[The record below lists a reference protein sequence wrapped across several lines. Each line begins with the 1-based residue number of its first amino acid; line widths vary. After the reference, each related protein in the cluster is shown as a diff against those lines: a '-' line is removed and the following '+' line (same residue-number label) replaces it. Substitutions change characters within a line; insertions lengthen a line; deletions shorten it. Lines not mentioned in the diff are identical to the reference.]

1 MHLVSETSNLD
12 GENNLKQRCVPQMM
26 LSKQQNFQPKAFV
39 SHIECE
45 APTTK
50 IYQFHGAIVNPDGLR
65 VPVGRENLLLR
76 DCALKNTD
84 FVEGIVVYA
93 GHESKA
99 MLNHGGPRYKRTQ
112 LEQAMNMDVVW

>member
-1 MHLVSETSNLD
+1 MD
-12 GENNLKQRCVPQMM
+12 GENNLKQRSVPQMM
-26 LSKQQNFQPKAFV
+26 LAKQEHFEPKAFV
-39 SHIECE
+39 SCVECE

-50 IYQFHGAIVNPDGLR
+50 IYQFHGAIIDPDGKR
-65 VPVGRENLLLR
+65 WPVGRENLLLR

-112 LEQAMNMDVVW
+112 LEQAMNLDVVW